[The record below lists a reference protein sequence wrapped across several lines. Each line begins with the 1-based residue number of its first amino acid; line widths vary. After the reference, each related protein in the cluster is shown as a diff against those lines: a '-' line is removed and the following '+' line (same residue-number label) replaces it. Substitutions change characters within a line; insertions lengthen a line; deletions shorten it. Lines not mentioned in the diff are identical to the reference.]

1 MAWGL
6 GHDEMVWPMAQEAS
20 TEVMVAGVGCGRK
33 KKRLQRREKGWKE
46 KRERAAMAAWW
57 SVGRCVGFM
66 WCSWWRLWSVAGTAE
81 RERTNCRNQGWRGWF
96 LADFRLDFLL
106 PQTLTSTSIYKR
118 GKRAILS
125 TLRKNFS
132 P

>member
-1 MAWGL
+1 M
-6 GHDEMVWPMAQEAS
+6 DQEAS

-66 WCSWWRLWSVAGTAE
+66 WCSWWRPWSVAGTAE

-125 TLRKNFS
+125 TLRKNSS

>member
-1 MAWGL
+1 
-6 GHDEMVWPMAQEAS
+6 MAQEAL
-20 TEVMVAGVGCGRK
+20 TGVMVAGVGCGRK

-66 WCSWWRLWSVAGTAE
+66 WCSWWRPWSVAGTTE
-81 RERTNCRNQGWRGWF
+81 RERGREQIAETRGGEVGFWPI
-96 LADFRLDFLL
+96 LD
-106 PQTLTSTSIYKR
+106 SIF
-118 GKRAILS
+118 S
-125 TLRKNFS
+125 SLR